1 MFCGRSR
8 GRERKKRLVEFVL
21 RDAWEKIREDELE
34 VVTRRMPGA
43 IGSVVT
49 VRPLPTGVTVHSTAE
64 KGSVRVK
71 KFEALESLKDE
82 LRRRFP
88 VGTAAKTIAGRG
100 RRKV

>member
-1 MFCGRSR
+1 MGW
-8 GRERKKRLVEFVL
+8 EEL
-21 RDAWEKIREDELE
+21 RAEELE
-34 VVTRRMPGA
+34 IVTRRMPGA

-49 VRPLPTGVTVHSTAE
+49 VRHLPTGVTVHSTAE

-71 KFEALESLKDE
+71 KLKALESLKHE
-82 LRRRFP
+82 LRQRFP